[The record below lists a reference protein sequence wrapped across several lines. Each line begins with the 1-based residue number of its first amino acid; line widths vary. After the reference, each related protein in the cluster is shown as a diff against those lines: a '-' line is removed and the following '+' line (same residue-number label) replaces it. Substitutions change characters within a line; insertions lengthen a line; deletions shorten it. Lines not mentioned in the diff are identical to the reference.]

1 MGELLDALRSLAGAD
16 LHALPAADLLERTAS
31 LVAARNMLDAELAR
45 TVRRADLAQAA
56 ERDGLT
62 SMASWLRGHC
72 RFSPAGAGRLVAA
85 GRTLEQLSAVA
96 TACSAVAVTADQVEV
111 LAPIVAPAN
120 RAAAD
125 AQGVDHEA
133 VDTLLAEVA
142 ATLPHQDL
150 PRVVAHYLARLHP
163 DGPESDPTEGRSLSI
178 AEHPDGSTT
187 GRWELDPVGSEKVQ
201 TALESIA
208 QANRPAGDTR
218 TRAQQLADALVQLCD
233 NLLASG
239 TLPFLRTVKPQ
250 VLVQILG
257 EDLADP
263 APGPATA
270 AMGFGAVVSAARA
283 RRAACDADLTRIV
296 LDPDGV
302 PLDLGRTLRLVPPHL
317 RRAVE
322 TRDKGCVFAGC
333 HAPTYWCEVHHL
345 LEWALGGE
353 TSLEN
358 SGLLCERHHTQVHHG
373 FRIERQ
379 PDGRWRTWRPDGT
392 EIVVLHPVQDDR
404 PTTRAG

>member
-96 TACSAVAVTADQVEV
+96 TACSAGAVTADQVEV

-150 PRVVAHYLARLHP
+150 PRVVAHYLA
-163 DGPESDPTEGRSLSI
+163 
-178 AEHPDGSTT
+178 GSTPT
-187 GRWELDPVGSEKVQ
+187 ARNPTPPRAAACRSPNTPTAPPPGAGS
-201 TALESIA
+201 SI
-208 QANRPAGDTR
+208 R
-218 TRAQQLADALVQLCD
+218 
-233 NLLASG
+233 S
-239 TLPFLRTVKPQ
+239 
-250 VLVQILG
+250 
-257 EDLADP
+257 
-263 APGPATA
+263 
-270 AMGFGAVVSAARA
+270 A
-283 RRAACDADLTRIV
+283 RRRCR
-296 LDPDGV
+296 P
-302 PLDLGRTLRLVPPHL
+302 
-317 RRAVE
+317 
-322 TRDKGCVFAGC
+322 
-333 HAPTYWCEVHHL
+333 
-345 LEWALGGE
+345 
-353 TSLEN
+353 
-358 SGLLCERHHTQVHHG
+358 
-373 FRIERQ
+373 
-379 PDGRWRTWRPDGT
+379 RWNP
-392 EIVVLHPVQDDR
+392 
-404 PTTRAG
+404 